1 MSWVDAVQ
9 TEFSITTGDGEE
21 YKVLWQNATKSVDF
35 NIAEF
40 EFPNLA
46 GTLVQRGTP
55 KGRRFNL
62 EVYFQGED
70 TIEKSLAFEQSANDP
85 RPWTMIHP
93 FYGTIIA
100 HPVSLLFDNSRYNVS
115 KITGTLIETITQD
128 NPKNVIVPAD
138 KIKQDH
144 ENLKVTF
151 AESFVTDIPE
161 PDTSDINTMTENT
174 QSVYDQVKN
183 KIANSVDAEEYFNA
197 YNDANTAILDA
208 TDAPLEAITKVQDI
222 INSPY
227 QFTDSVVNRVN
238 MLVSQFNR
246 LRESVE
252 TIVGKNDKKI
262 YENNAGVTISALAA
276 ASITL
281 PDYTNRND
289 VVRII
294 DEITD
299 AYDAYIEDI
308 DGLQSDNG
316 GDPESYVPDST
327 SLRALNDIVNFTI
340 SNLYDIALNSK
351 QERAV
356 ILEEDSNVILLA
368 HRFYGLQSDDSTI
381 DQIINNN
388 DIGLNELLGVR
399 KGRRIIYY
407 V

>member
-1 MSWVDAVQ
+1 MSWIDQ
-9 TEFSITTGDGEE
+9 LNTEFSITTGDGEE
-21 YKVLWQNATKSVDF
+21 YKVLWQNATKSVEF

-70 TIEKSLAFEQSANDP
+70 TIERSMAFEQSANDP
-85 RPWTMIHP
+85 RPWTIIHP
-93 FYGTIIA
+93 FYGSIIVQ
-100 HPVSLLFDNSRYNVS
+100 PVNLLFDNSRYNVS

-128 NPKNVIVPAD
+128 NPKNVVVPAD
-138 KIKQDH
+138 KIIQEH
-144 ENLKVTF
+144 EELKETF
-151 AESFVTDIPE
+151 SESFVTDIPE
-161 PDTSDINTMTENT
+161 PDTNDINTMTENT
-174 QSVYDQVKN
+174 LSVYNQVKN
-183 KIANSVDAEEYFNA
+183 KISDTLDAEAYFNFF
-197 YNDANTAILDA
+197 NDANSAILEA
-208 TDAPLEAITKVQDI
+208 TEFPLECVTKIQTI
-222 INSPY
+222 IEAPF
-227 QFTDSVVNRVN
+227 QFVDSVKNRVN
-238 MLVSQFNR
+238 MLVSQFNK

-252 TIVGKNDKKI
+252 TIVGKNNKKI
-262 YENNAGVTISALAA
+262 YENNAGVSISSMCA
-276 ASITL
+276 ASVTAI
-281 PDYTNRND
+281 DYTNRKE
-289 VVRII
+289 VVAII
-294 DEITD
+294 DIIKD
-299 AYDAYIEDI
+299 AYDGFVLDL
-308 DGLQSDNG
+308 DGLQNDNG
-316 GDPESYVPDST
+316 GDPESYIPDAG

-368 HRFYGLQSDDSTI
+368 HRFYGLQVDDITI

-388 DIGLNELLGVR
+388 DIGINELLEVR